1 MTSSATTS
9 TASSFATHSPAT
21 AAAAMAATTA
31 GAAAAAAPAK
41 KRNRAILSCLVCHE
55 RRVKCDR
62 QLPCAP
68 CRRYGAV
75 CTYAAPPS
83 TSTKRKKAAGGLLRA
98 DERDEEEEDEQ
109 GEARTSTKD
118 KPFRGFM
125 QQFEEQFASQEEQEQ
140 EERDERGKERSTAA
154 TTHGDESTAYTPC
167 DVARMQAC
175 WKRLPSQKVCE
186 ELIGFYLSNVD
197 YMYGAAEAGRDS
209 LSAWMRGL
217 MDRFQPGTAQ
227 ICPLLLNHDDASRMA
242 FVATTMLAAVQ
253 MLDPHRAVL
262 SLVDSDPTSNLF
274 GAAAAPDKS
283 STRALLESTALALLD
298 LAIEADEASPLQVR
312 INLIL
317 LHYFKNEG
325 RSATPTAKMLVRRNA
340 QVVRACKLHL
350 DPPLDSPELESLR
363 SLFYTYYIYDRYSS
377 VNFGALPAIADH
389 EITTQPPVPEHFSS
403 ATNVGLGASPKIRF
417 AKIAGDMAS
426 AIYRAQLDDATIDRL
441 DAELVECADNLPCAY
456 ALSSTNDVEASQSGV
471 MQVQRHALWISYHSA
486 RAMLHRTRFFSRNAT
501 PSAAEEKSR
510 ALCIESAIEMIK
522 AQQSVRKRTGMAV
535 ELYSRS
541 FLASYLTLEP
551 ATTLVVSALTEV
563 AKTPGN
569 AALPHT
575 VDVYLAWARR
585 GLLCLETL
593 PSDLDLASRSA
604 HLLSRILKKRSIK
617 P

>member
-9 TASSFATHSPAT
+9 TVSSFATHSLAT
-21 AAAAMAATTA
+21 AAAAD
-31 GAAAAAAPAK
+31 AAAPAK
-41 KRNRAILSCLVCHE
+41 KRNRAILSCLV
-55 RRVKCDR
+55 
-62 QLPCAP
+62 
-68 CRRYGAV
+68 RYGAV

-83 TSTKRKKAAGGLLRA
+83 TSTKRKKAAVGLLRA
-98 DERDEEEEDEQ
+98 NERDEEQEQEEEEQ

-125 QQFEEQFASQEEQEQ
+125 QQFEEQFAAQEEQE
-140 EERDERGKERSTAA
+140 EERDEREKERSMLAA
-154 TTHGDESTAYTPC
+154 TTHDESTAYTPC

-186 ELIGFYLSNVD
+186 ELISFYLSNVD

-227 ICPLLLNHDDASRMA
+227 ICPLLLNHHDASRMA

-253 MLDPHRAVL
+253 MLDPQRAVL
-262 SLVDSDPTSNLF
+262 CLVDLDPTSNLF
-274 GAAAAPDKS
+274 GAAAAAPDKS

-363 SLFYTYYIYDRYSS
+363 NLFYTYYIYDRYSS

-403 ATNVGLGASPKIRF
+403 ATNVGLGASPKIRL

-426 AIYRAQLDDATIDRL
+426 AIHRAELDDATIDRL

-456 ALSSTNDVEASQSGV
+456 ALSSTNDVEASQNGV

-501 PSAAEEKSR
+501 PSAVEEKSR

-522 AQQSVRKRTGMAV
+522 AQQSVRKGTGMAV

-563 AKTPGN
+563 AKTPGD

-604 HLLSRILKKRSIK
+604 HLLSRILKKASRVVEIRRRSSEQGC
-617 P
+617 